1 MSDEDVNLLFSV
13 GALIVFL
20 LLAALIYFYRKFQ
33 LIESML
39 KAKNEN
45 NDNLQRLSQRLI
57 NGNGQISSQ
66 LSNVMNNGQSNN
78 NVFPARLNHC
88 GHTDRLE
95 LTR

>member
-1 MSDEDVNLLFSV
+1 MSDDDVNLLFSV

-66 LSNVMNNGQSNN
+66 FSNVINNAQSSN
-78 NVFPARLNHC
+78 NVFPTRLNHC